1 VAARPGDE
9 TEKTD
14 QVIEALTAAFIQ
26 GRLSMDEFG
35 HRVGQALAAYAE
47 LKAIAAD
54 IPPAVPAVPSPVPSP
69 ESPEATREAYN
80 KGLVARG
87 TFVGA
92 GAVMVAV
99 FVVVTAVSGNPFVGF
114 IAGGALGAVMVALLG
129 VLLTMVSWALD
140 SSSRAGPKPRKRP
153 PRGRAR
159 RLGHNLVL

>member
-1 VAARPGDE
+1 
-9 TEKTD
+9 
-14 QVIEALTAAFIQ
+14 
-26 GRLSMDEFG
+26 
-35 HRVGQALAAYAE
+35 
-47 LKAIAAD
+47 
-54 IPPAVPAVPSPVPSP
+54 VPAVPSPVPSP